1 MQLSQANDRSV
12 SPYIKIFQKPDSTP
26 KSEFS
31 PSVPNQKPGFDI
43 TGGYSTSN
51 EGGGDKGKRAMSIGG
66 SSYQVAEFQRKYK
79 KFMFPKINATLATA
93 GAVGQQ
99 IAKESNKELTGSH
112 KNLNMALAI

>member
-1 MQLSQANDRSV
+1 
-12 SPYIKIFQKPDSTP
+12 
-26 KSEFS
+26 
-31 PSVPNQKPGFDI
+31 
-43 TGGYSTSN
+43 
-51 EGGGDKGKRAMSIGG
+51 
-66 SSYQVAEFQRKYK
+66 VAEFQRKYK